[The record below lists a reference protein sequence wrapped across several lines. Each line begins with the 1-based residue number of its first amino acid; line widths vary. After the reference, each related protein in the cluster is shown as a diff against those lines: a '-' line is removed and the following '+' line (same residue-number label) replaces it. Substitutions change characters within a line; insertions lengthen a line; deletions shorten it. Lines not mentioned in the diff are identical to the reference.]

1 MKGALSTTFSA
12 KACERGTASAPAEGF
27 EPHGAVL
34 RTRRRVPFDSGVTG
48 MAIYHFERN
57 GVSPAAGSSAVKASA
72 YISGAVVF
80 RELTGTK
87 CSYRRAERVV
97 LHDVELPEA
106 APAEYRDPE
115 ALWNAAE
122 AAQRGNECYAHRENM
137 ALPRELAEKDGEFE
151 KLVRDYVE
159 RVVKAT
165 GHAVEWG
172 IHDDGDGNYHA
183 HKLESDLAVGE
194 RGFERPADRRGV
206 KCYLCRKAGAPELW
220 VDAADWKAW
229 ARPEGYEKVFNFKDG
244 VRRTMSEAKAAG
256 LGKGDRKSKN
266 PVASIVRPDGGDARR
281 AGREELV
288 ERRKLWA
295 DCVNAALERNGFSE
309 RVSHLSNA
317 ERGLE
322 EEPTR
327 HLGYRAHAMERDAMR
342 RAAEAGSEY
351 SPVTRIGRENEEIR
365 ARNAEAAAMRAIEEN
380 LRELCR
386 LAADKA
392 ENIYEYREMLEG
404 WRVTVGERGG
414 DLLIGD
420 GDDPSF
426 EPRPLS
432 GMCPELAGDGLEE
445 RFLQNVEADIR
456 EKGRRALAERAAA
469 RAEAARI
476 EGIKR
481 SYLAAMGSAL
491 AEYRREARAAKGT
504 PLGEFPKLKMPKV
517 PKEVREDQE
526 VRQAYLSYRYKAD
539 DLRLGLASG
548 VPKKKTGGHGS
559 GGAPAQGQE
568 QRRVV
573 EQSRPAQGRSQ
584 QQNR

>member
-1 MKGALSTTFSA
+1 
-12 KACERGTASAPAEGF
+12 
-27 EPHGAVL
+27 
-34 RTRRRVPFDSGVTG
+34 
-48 MAIYHFERN
+48 MAIYHFSRN

-72 YISGAVVF
+72 YISGETMF
-80 RELTGTK
+80 RELTAVE

-115 ALWNAAE
+115 TLWNAAE

-137 ALPRELAEKDGEFE
+137 ALPRELADKDGEFE
-151 KLVRDYVE
+151 KLMRDYAE

-165 GHAVEWG
+165 GHAVEWA
-172 IHDDGDGNYHA
+172 IHDDGDGNIHA
-183 HKLESDLAVGE
+183 HKLESDLALGE
-194 RGFERPADRRGV
+194 RGFERPTDRRSV
-206 KCYLCRKAGAPELW
+206 KCYLCRKAGAPEIW

-229 ARPEGYEKVFNFKDG
+229 ARPEGYEKVFNFNDG
-244 VRRTMSEAKAAG
+244 VRRTMSEARAVGLDKA
-256 LGKGDRKSKN
+256 DRKSKN
-266 PVASIVRPDGGDARR
+266 PVASIVRPDWKDARK

-295 DCVNAALERNGFSE
+295 DCVNEALERNGFSE

-322 EEPTR
+322 EKPTR
-327 HLGYRAHAMERDAMR
+327 HLGYRANAMEREAAR
-342 RAAEAGSEY
+342 RAKRDGAEY
-351 SPVTRIGRENEEIR
+351 SPVTRIGRENEEIK
-365 ARNAEAAAMRAIEEN
+365 ARNAEAAAMRGCDLEN

-404 WRVTVGERGG
+404 WHVTVAERWG

-420 GDDPSF
+420 GDDLSF
-426 EPRPLS
+426 EPTPLS
-432 GMCPELAGDGLEE
+432 GMCPELTPEGLEE
-445 RFLQNVEADIR
+445 RFLRNVEADIER
-456 EKGRRALAERAAA
+456 KGAE
-469 RAEAARI
+469 I
-476 EGIKR
+476 E
-481 SYLAAMGSAL
+481 
-491 AEYRREARAAKGT
+491 AEYRAAEAERQRITGIRDAYLSDMRSAYLGYRKRAHGLEGA
-504 PLGEFPKLKMPKV
+504 PLGEFPRLRLPSP
-517 PKEVREDQE
+517 PKEVRNDPE
-526 VRQAYLSYRYKAD
+526 VKRMFLQYRYKAD
-539 DLRLGLASG
+539 ELRLGLASG

-559 GGAPAQGQE
+559 GGASAQGQE

>member
-1 MKGALSTTFSA
+1 
-12 KACERGTASAPAEGF
+12 
-27 EPHGAVL
+27 
-34 RTRRRVPFDSGVTG
+34 
-48 MAIYHFERN
+48 MAIYHFDRN
-57 GVSPAAGSSAVKASA
+57 GVSPAAGSSAVKASV
-72 YISGAVVF
+72 YISGATMF
-80 RELTGTK
+80 RELTASK

-97 LHDVELPEA
+97 AHGVKLPEA
-106 APAEYRDPE
+106 APDEYRDPE

-122 AAQRGNECYAHRENM
+122 AAQQGNECYAHRENM
-137 ALPRELAEKDGEFE
+137 ALPIELAGIDGEFE
-151 KLVRDYVE
+151 RLMEDYAE
-159 RVVKAT
+159 RVVKET
-165 GHAVEWG
+165 GHAVEWA
-172 IHDDGDGNYHA
+172 IHDDGNGNIHA
-183 HKLESDLAVGE
+183 HELESDLAVGE
-194 RGFERPADRRGV
+194 RGFERPTERKNV
-206 KCYLCRKAGAPELW
+206 KCYLCRKPGGGDTW
-220 VDAADWKAW
+220 VDAADWKGW
-229 ARPEGYEKVFNFKDG
+229 ARPEGYEKVFNFNDG
-244 VRRTMSEAKAAG
+244 VQRTMSEAKAAG
-256 LGKGDRKSKN
+256 LGKADRKSRN
-266 PVASIVRPDGGDARR
+266 PVSMVVTRDWADARK
-281 AGREELV
+281 AAKSALV

-327 HLGYRAHAMERDAMR
+327 HLGYRANAMERDAMR
-342 RAAEAGSEY
+342 RAERDGAEY

-365 ARNAEAAAMRAIEEN
+365 ARNAEAAMHAIEEN

-386 LAADKA
+386 HAADKA

-426 EPRPLS
+426 ESRPLS
-432 GMCPELAGDGLEE
+432 DMCPELAGDGLEN
-445 RFLQNVEADIR
+445 RFIRNVEADIER
-456 EKGRRALAERAAA
+456 KGRQALAERAAA

-476 EGIKR
+476 EGIKQ
-481 SYLAAMGSAL
+481 SYLASMASAF
-491 AEYRREARAAKGT
+491 AEYRRDARAAKGT
-504 PLGEFPKLKMPKV
+504 PLGEFPKLKLPKV
-517 PKEVREDQE
+517 PKEVRDDQE
-526 VRQAYLSYRYKAD
+526 VRQAYLGYRYKAD

-548 VPKKKTGGHGS
+548 VPKKKGGGHGC

-573 EQSRPAQGRSQ
+573 EQSRSMQGRSQ

>member
-1 MKGALSTTFSA
+1 
-12 KACERGTASAPAEGF
+12 
-27 EPHGAVL
+27 
-34 RTRRRVPFDSGVTG
+34 
-48 MAIYHFERN
+48 MAIYHFSRN

-72 YISGAVVF
+72 YISGETMF
-80 RELTGTK
+80 RELTAVE

-115 ALWNAAE
+115 TLWNAAE

-137 ALPRELAEKDGEFE
+137 ALPRELADKDGEFE
-151 KLVRDYVE
+151 KLMRDYAE

-165 GHAVEWG
+165 GHAVEWA
-172 IHDDGDGNYHA
+172 IHDDGDGNIHA
-183 HKLESDLAVGE
+183 HKLESDLALGE
-194 RGFERPADRRGV
+194 RGFERPTDRRSV
-206 KCYLCRKAGAPELW
+206 KCYLCRKAGAPEIW

-229 ARPEGYEKVFNFKDG
+229 ARPEGYEKVFNFNDG
-244 VRRTMSEAKAAG
+244 VRRTMSEARAVGLDKA
-256 LGKGDRKSKN
+256 DRKSKN
-266 PVASIVRPDGGDARR
+266 PVASIVRPDWKDARK

-295 DCVNAALERNGFSE
+295 DCVNEALERNGFSE

-322 EEPTR
+322 EKPTR
-327 HLGYRAHAMERDAMR
+327 HLGYRANAMEREAAR
-342 RAAEAGSEY
+342 RAERDGAEY

-365 ARNAEAAAMRAIEEN
+365 AMNAEAAATRGIEEN

-392 ENIYEYREMLEG
+392 ENIYEYRETLEG

-432 GMCPELAGDGLEE
+432 DMCPELAGDGLEN
-445 RFLQNVEADIR
+445 RFIRNVEADIER
-456 EKGRRALAERAAA
+456 KGRQALAERAAA

-476 EGIKR
+476 EGIKQ
-481 SYLAAMGSAL
+481 SYLASMASAF
-491 AEYRREARAAKGT
+491 AEYRRDARAAKGT
-504 PLGEFPKLKMPKV
+504 PLGEFPKLKLPRP
-517 PKEVREDQE
+517 PKEVRDDQE
-526 VRQAYLSYRYKAD
+526 VKRAYLGYRHRAD

-548 VPKKKTGGHGS
+548 VPKKKGGGHGN

-573 EQSRPAQGRSQ
+573 EQSRPAQGLSQ

>member
-1 MKGALSTTFSA
+1 
-12 KACERGTASAPAEGF
+12 
-27 EPHGAVL
+27 
-34 RTRRRVPFDSGVTG
+34 
-48 MAIYHFERN
+48 MAIYHFDRN
-57 GVSPAAGSSAVKASA
+57 GVSPAAGSSAVKASV
-72 YISGAVVF
+72 YISGATMF
-80 RELTGTK
+80 RELTASK

-97 LHDVELPEA
+97 AHGVKLPEA
-106 APAEYRDPE
+106 APDEYRDPE

-122 AAQRGNECYAHRENM
+122 AAQQGNECYAHRENM
-137 ALPRELAEKDGEFE
+137 ALPIELAGIDGEFE
-151 KLVRDYVE
+151 RLMEDYAE
-159 RVVKAT
+159 RVVKET
-165 GHAVEWG
+165 GHAVEWA
-172 IHDDGDGNYHA
+172 IHDDGNGNIHA
-183 HKLESDLAVGE
+183 HELESDLAVGE
-194 RGFERPADRRGV
+194 RGFERPTERKNV
-206 KCYLCRKAGAPELW
+206 KCYLCRKPGGGDTW
-220 VDAADWKAW
+220 VDAADWKGW
-229 ARPEGYEKVFNFKDG
+229 ARPEGYEKVFNFNDG
-244 VRRTMSEAKAAG
+244 VQRTMSEAKAAG
-256 LGKGDRKSKN
+256 LGKADRKSRN
-266 PVASIVRPDGGDARR
+266 PVSMVVTRDWADARK
-281 AGREELV
+281 AAKSALV

-295 DCVNAALERNGFSE
+295 DCVNAALERNGLSE

-327 HLGYRAHAMERDAMR
+327 HLGYRANAMERDAMR
-342 RAAEAGSEY
+342 RAERDGAEY

-365 ARNAEAAAMRAIEEN
+365 ARNAEAAMHAIEEN

-386 LAADKA
+386 HAADKA

-432 GMCPELAGDGLEE
+432 DMCPELAGDGLEN
-445 RFLQNVEADIR
+445 RFIRNVEADIER
-456 EKGRRALAERAAA
+456 KGRQALAERAAA

-476 EGIKR
+476 EGIKQ
-481 SYLAAMGSAL
+481 SYLASMASAF
-491 AEYRREARAAKGT
+491 AEYRRDARAAKGT
-504 PLGEFPKLKMPKV
+504 PLGEFPKLRLPKV
-517 PKEVREDQE
+517 PKEVRGDQE
-526 VRQAYLSYRYKAD
+526 VRQAYLGYRYKAD

-548 VPKKKTGGHGS
+548 VPKKKGGGHGC

-573 EQSRPAQGRSQ
+573 EQSRSMQGRSQ

>member
-1 MKGALSTTFSA
+1 
-12 KACERGTASAPAEGF
+12 
-27 EPHGAVL
+27 
-34 RTRRRVPFDSGVTG
+34 
-48 MAIYHFERN
+48 MAIYHFSRN
-57 GVSPAAGSSAVKASA
+57 GISPAAGSSAVKASA
-72 YISGAVVF
+72 YISGETMF
-80 RELTGTK
+80 RELTAVE

-115 ALWNAAE
+115 TLWNAAE

-137 ALPRELAEKDGEFE
+137 TLPRELADKDGEFE
-151 KLVRDYVE
+151 KLMRDYAE

-165 GHAVEWG
+165 GHAVEWA
-172 IHDDGDGNYHA
+172 IHDDGDGNHHA
-183 HKLESDLAVGE
+183 HELESDLALGE

-206 KCYLCRKAGAPELW
+206 KCYLCRKAGGPDLW

-229 ARPEGYEKVFNFKDG
+229 ARPDGYEKVFNFKDG
-244 VRRTMSEAKAAG
+244 VRRTMSEARADGLDKA
-256 LGKGDRKSKN
+256 DRKSKN
-266 PVASIVRPDGGDARR
+266 PVAAIVRPDGRDARK

-295 DCVNAALERNGFSE
+295 DCVNEALERNGFSE

-327 HLGYRAHAMERDAMR
+327 HLGYRANAMEREAMR
-342 RAAEAGSEY
+342 RAERDGAEYG
-351 SPVTRIGRENEEIR
+351 PVTRIGRENEEIR
-365 ARNAEAAAMRAIEEN
+365 ARNAEAAAMRGIEEN

-386 LAADKA
+386 IAAERSQD
-392 ENIYEYREMLEG
+392 IYEYREMLEG
-404 WRVTVGERGG
+404 WRVTVGECGG

-426 EPRPLS
+426 GPMPLS
-432 GMCPELAGDGLEE
+432 DMCPELAGDGLEN
-445 RFLQNVEADIR
+445 RFILNVEADIR

-481 SYLAAMGSAL
+481 SYLAAMKSSL
-491 AEYRREARAAKGT
+491 AEYRREARAAEGT
-504 PLGEFPKLKMPKV
+504 PLGEFPKLKLPRPPKDV
-517 PKEVREDQE
+517 AGDRE
-526 VRQAYLSYRYKAD
+526 VRQAYLMCRYKAD

-548 VPKKKTGGHGS
+548 VPKKKGGGHGS
-559 GGAPAQGQE
+559 GGPSAQGQG

-573 EQSRPAQGRSQ
+573 EQSHVRHGQNQ
-584 QQNR
+584 QR

>member
-1 MKGALSTTFSA
+1 
-12 KACERGTASAPAEGF
+12 
-27 EPHGAVL
+27 
-34 RTRRRVPFDSGVTG
+34 
-48 MAIYHFERN
+48 MAIYHFDRN

-72 YISGAVVF
+72 YISGATVF
-80 RELTGTK
+80 RELTASK

-97 LHDVELPEA
+97 AHGVKLPEA
-106 APAEYRDPE
+106 APDEYRDPE
-115 ALWNAAE
+115 TLWNAAE
-122 AAQRGNECYAHRENM
+122 AAQQGNECYAHRENM
-137 ALPRELAEKDGEFE
+137 ALPIELASIDGEFE
-151 KLVRDYVE
+151 RLMEDYAE
-159 RVVKAT
+159 RVVKET
-165 GHAVEWG
+165 GHAVEWA
-172 IHDDGDGNYHA
+172 IHDDGNGNMHA
-183 HKLESDLAVGE
+183 HELESDLAVGE
-194 RGFERPADRRGV
+194 RGFERPTERKNV
-206 KCYLCRKAGAPELW
+206 KCYLCRKPGGGDTW
-220 VDAADWKAW
+220 VDAADWKGW
-229 ARPEGYEKVFNFKDG
+229 ARPEGYEKVFNFNDG
-244 VRRTMSEAKAAG
+244 VQRTMSEAKAAG
-256 LGKGDRKSKN
+256 LGKGDRKSRN
-266 PVASIVRPDGGDARR
+266 PVSMVVTRDWADARK
-281 AGREELV
+281 AAKSALV

-295 DCVNAALERNGFSE
+295 VCVNEALERNGFSE

-327 HLGYRAHAMERDAMR
+327 HLGYRANAMEREAMR
-342 RAAEAGSEY
+342 RAERDGVEY

-365 ARNAEAAAMRAIEEN
+365 ARNAEAAAMRGIEEN

-386 LAADKA
+386 IAAERSQD
-392 ENIYEYREMLEG
+392 IYEYREMLKG
-404 WRVTVGERGG
+404 WGVTVSDGARGM
-414 DLLIGD
+414 LIGD
-420 GDDPSF
+420 ADAPWL
-426 EPRPLS
+426 EAMPL
-432 GMCPELAGDGLEE
+432 GEMCPELGGDGLHRAFRE
-445 RFLQNVEADIR
+445 NVAADIR
-456 EKGRRALAERAAA
+456 EKGRQVLAKRAAA
-469 RAEAARI
+469 KAEAARI
-476 EGIKR
+476 EGIKQ
-481 SYLAAMGSAL
+481 SYLVAMGSAF

>member
-1 MKGALSTTFSA
+1 
-12 KACERGTASAPAEGF
+12 
-27 EPHGAVL
+27 
-34 RTRRRVPFDSGVTG
+34 
-48 MAIYHFERN
+48 MAIYHFDRN
-57 GVSPAAGSSAVKASA
+57 GVSPAAGSSAVKASV
-72 YISGAVVF
+72 YISGATMF
-80 RELTGTK
+80 RVLTASK

-97 LHDVELPEA
+97 AHGVKLPEA
-106 APAEYRDPE
+106 APDEYRDPE

-122 AAQRGNECYAHRENM
+122 AAQQGNECYAHRENM
-137 ALPRELAEKDGEFE
+137 ALPIELAGIDGEFE
-151 KLVRDYVE
+151 RLMEDYAE
-159 RVVKAT
+159 RVVKET
-165 GHAVEWG
+165 GHAVEWA
-172 IHDDGDGNYHA
+172 IHDDGNGNIHA
-183 HKLESDLAVGE
+183 HELESDLAVGE
-194 RGFERPADRRGV
+194 RGFERPTERKNV
-206 KCYLCRKAGAPELW
+206 KCYLCRKPGGGDTW
-220 VDAADWKAW
+220 VDAADWKGW
-229 ARPEGYEKVFNFKDG
+229 ARPEGYEKVFNFNDG
-244 VRRTMSEAKAAG
+244 VQRTMSEAKAAG
-256 LGKGDRKSKN
+256 LGKADRKSRN
-266 PVASIVRPDGGDARR
+266 PVSMVVTRDWADARK
-281 AGREELV
+281 AAKSALV

-327 HLGYRAHAMERDAMR
+327 HLGYRANAMERDAMR
-342 RAAEAGSEY
+342 RAERDGAEY

-365 ARNAEAAAMRAIEEN
+365 ARNAEAAMHAIEEN

-386 LAADKA
+386 HAADKA

-432 GMCPELAGDGLEE
+432 DMCPELAGDGLES
-445 RFLQNVEADIR
+445 RFIRNVEADIER
-456 EKGRRALAERAAA
+456 KGRQALAERAAA

-476 EGIKR
+476 EGIKQ
-481 SYLAAMGSAL
+481 SYLASMASAF
-491 AEYRREARAAKGT
+491 AEYRRDARAAKGT
-504 PLGEFPKLKMPKV
+504 PLGEFPKLKLPKV
-517 PKEVREDQE
+517 PKEVRDDQE
-526 VRQAYLSYRYKAD
+526 VRQAYLGYRYKAD

-548 VPKKKTGGHGS
+548 VPKKKGGGHGC

-573 EQSRPAQGRSQ
+573 EQSRSMQGRSQ

>member
-1 MKGALSTTFSA
+1 
-12 KACERGTASAPAEGF
+12 
-27 EPHGAVL
+27 
-34 RTRRRVPFDSGVTG
+34 
-48 MAIYHFERN
+48 MAIYHFDRN

-80 RELTGTK
+80 RELTGAK

-183 HKLESDLAVGE
+183 HELESDLAVGE
-194 RGFERPADRRGV
+194 RGFERPTERRSV
-206 KCYLCRKAGAPELW
+206 KCYLCRKPDGGDTW
-220 VDAADWKAW
+220 VDAADWKGW
-229 ARPEGYEKVFNFKDG
+229 ARPEGYEKVFNFNDG
-244 VRRTMSEAKAAG
+244 VQRTMSEAKAAG
-256 LGKGDRKSKN
+256 LGKGDRKSRN
-266 PVASIVRPDGGDARR
+266 PVSMVVTREWADARK
-281 AGREELV
+281 AAKSALV

-295 DCVNAALERNGFSE
+295 DCVNAALERNGLSE

-327 HLGYRAHAMERDAMR
+327 HLGYRAHAMEREAAR
-342 RAAEAGSEY
+342 RAERDGAEY
-351 SPVTRIGRENEEIR
+351 SPVTRIGRENEEIK
-365 ARNAEAAAMRAIEEN
+365 ARNAEAAAMRGCDLEN

-404 WRVTVGERGG
+404 WHVTVAERGG

-432 GMCPELAGDGLEE
+432 GMCPELAGDGLEN
-445 RFLQNVEADIR
+445 RFIRNVEADIER
-456 EKGRRALAERAAA
+456 KGRQALAERAAA

-476 EGIKR
+476 EGIKQ
-481 SYLAAMGSAL
+481 SYLASMASAF
-491 AEYRREARAAKGT
+491 AEYRRDAREAKGT
-504 PLGEFPKLKMPKV
+504 PLGEFPKLKLPKV
-517 PKEVREDQE
+517 PKEVRDDQE
-526 VRQAYLSYRYKAD
+526 VKRAYLACRHKAD

-548 VPKKKTGGHGS
+548 VPKKKGGGHGS
-559 GGAPAQGQE
+559 GVAPAQGQE

>member
-1 MKGALSTTFSA
+1 
-12 KACERGTASAPAEGF
+12 
-27 EPHGAVL
+27 
-34 RTRRRVPFDSGVTG
+34 
-48 MAIYHFERN
+48 MAIYHFDRN

-72 YISGAVVF
+72 YISGATVF
-80 RELTGTK
+80 RELTASK

-97 LHDVELPEA
+97 AHGVKLPEA
-106 APAEYRDPE
+106 APDEYRDPE

-137 ALPRELAEKDGEFE
+137 ALPIELASIDGEFE
-151 KLVRDYVE
+151 RLMEDYAE
-159 RVVKAT
+159 RVVKET
-165 GHAVEWG
+165 GHAVEWA
-172 IHDDGDGNYHA
+172 IHDDGNGNIHA
-183 HKLESDLAVGE
+183 HELESDLAVGE
-194 RGFERPADRRGV
+194 RGFERPTERKNV
-206 KCYLCRKAGAPELW
+206 KCYLCRKPGGGDTW
-220 VDAADWKAW
+220 VDAADWKGW
-229 ARPEGYEKVFNFKDG
+229 ARPEGYEKVFNFNDG
-244 VRRTMSEAKAAG
+244 VQRTMSEAKAAG
-256 LGKGDRKSKN
+256 LGKGDRKSRN
-266 PVASIVRPDGGDARR
+266 PVSMVVTRDWADARK
-281 AGREELV
+281 AAKSALV

-295 DCVNAALERNGFSE
+295 VCVNEALERNEFSE

-327 HLGYRAHAMERDAMR
+327 HLGYRANAMEREAMR
-342 RAAEAGSEY
+342 RAERDGAEY

-365 ARNAEAAAMRAIEEN
+365 ARNAEAAAMRGIEEN
-380 LRELCR
+380 MRELCR

-392 ENIYEYREMLEG
+392 ENIYEYRETLEG

-420 GDDPSF
+420 ADDPSF

-432 GMCPELAGDGLEE
+432 DMCPELAGDGLEE
-445 RFLQNVEADIR
+445 RFLRNVEADI
-456 EKGRRALAERAAA
+456 EAKGAEIVEARAAVE
-469 RAEAARI
+469 AEAARI
-476 EGIKR
+476 EGIKQ
-481 SYLAAMGSAL
+481 SYLADMGSAF
-491 AEYRREARAAKGT
+491 AEYRRAAKAAKGT
-504 PLGEFPKLKMPKV
+504 PLGEFPKFELPKA
-517 PKEVREDQE
+517 PKEVRDDQE

-559 GGAPAQGQE
+559 GGASAQGQE

>member
-1 MKGALSTTFSA
+1 
-12 KACERGTASAPAEGF
+12 
-27 EPHGAVL
+27 
-34 RTRRRVPFDSGVTG
+34 
-48 MAIYHFERN
+48 MAIYHFDRN
-57 GVSPAAGSSAVKASA
+57 GVSPAAGSSAVKASV
-72 YISGAVVF
+72 YISGATMF
-80 RELTGTK
+80 RELTASK

-97 LHDVELPEA
+97 AHGVKLPEA
-106 APAEYRDPE
+106 APDEYRDPE

-122 AAQRGNECYAHRENM
+122 AAQQGNECYAHRENM
-137 ALPRELAEKDGEFE
+137 ALPIELAGIDGEFE
-151 KLVRDYVE
+151 RLMEDYAE
-159 RVVKAT
+159 RVVKET
-165 GHAVEWG
+165 GHAVEWA
-172 IHDDGDGNYHA
+172 IHDDGNGNIHA
-183 HKLESDLAVGE
+183 HELESDLAVGE
-194 RGFERPADRRGV
+194 RGFERPTERKNV
-206 KCYLCRKAGAPELW
+206 KCYLCRKPGGGDTW
-220 VDAADWKAW
+220 VDAADWKGW
-229 ARPEGYEKVFNFKDG
+229 ARPEGYEKVFNFNDG
-244 VRRTMSEAKAAG
+244 VQRTMSEAKAAG
-256 LGKGDRKSKN
+256 LGKADRKSRN
-266 PVASIVRPDGGDARR
+266 PVSMVVTRDWADARK
-281 AGREELV
+281 AAKSALV

-295 DCVNAALERNGFSE
+295 DRVNAALERNGFSE

-327 HLGYRAHAMERDAMR
+327 HLGYRANAMERDAMR
-342 RAAEAGSEY
+342 RAERDGAEY

-365 ARNAEAAAMRAIEEN
+365 ARNAEAAMHAIEEN

-386 LAADKA
+386 HAADKA

-432 GMCPELAGDGLEE
+432 DMCPELAGDGLEN
-445 RFLQNVEADIR
+445 RFIRNVEADIER
-456 EKGRRALAERAAA
+456 KGRQALAERAAA

-476 EGIKR
+476 EGIKQ
-481 SYLAAMGSAL
+481 SYLASMASAF
-491 AEYRREARAAKGT
+491 AEYRRDARAAKGT
-504 PLGEFPKLKMPKV
+504 PLGEFPKLKLPKV
-517 PKEVREDQE
+517 PKEVRDDQE
-526 VRQAYLSYRYKAD
+526 VRQAYLGYRYKAD

-548 VPKKKTGGHGS
+548 VPKKKGGGHGC

-573 EQSRPAQGRSQ
+573 EQSRSMQGRSQ

>member
-1 MKGALSTTFSA
+1 
-12 KACERGTASAPAEGF
+12 
-27 EPHGAVL
+27 
-34 RTRRRVPFDSGVTG
+34 
-48 MAIYHFERN
+48 MAIYHFSRN

-72 YISGAVVF
+72 YISGETMF
-80 RELTGTK
+80 RELTAVK

-97 LHDVELPEA
+97 SHDVELPEA
-106 APAEYRDPE
+106 APVEYRNPE
-115 ALWNAAE
+115 TLWNAAE
-122 AAQRGNECYAHRENM
+122 AAQHGNECYAHRENM
-137 ALPRELAEKDGEFE
+137 ALPRELADKDGEFE
-151 KLVRDYVE
+151 KLMKDYAE

-165 GHAVEWG
+165 GHAVEWA
-172 IHDDGDGNYHA
+172 IHDDGDGNHHA
-183 HKLESDLAVGE
+183 HKLESDLALGE

-206 KCYLCRKAGAPELW
+206 KCYLCRKAGAPEMW

-244 VRRTMSEAKAAG
+244 VRRTMSEARADGLDKA
-256 LGKGDRKSKN
+256 DRKSKN
-266 PVASIVRPDGGDARR
+266 PVAAIVRPDGRDARK

-295 DCVNAALERNGFSE
+295 DCVNEALERNGFSE

-327 HLGYRAHAMERDAMR
+327 HLGYRASAMEREAMR
-342 RAAEAGSEY
+342 RAERGGAEY

-365 ARNAEAAAMRAIEEN
+365 AMNADAAATRGIEEN

-392 ENIYEYREMLEG
+392 ENIYEYREALEG

-420 GDDPSF
+420 ADDPSF

-445 RFLQNVEADIR
+445 RFLRNVEADI
-456 EKGRRALAERAAA
+456 EAKGAEIAEARAAA
-469 RAEAARI
+469 KAEAARI
-476 EGIKR
+476 EGIKQ
-481 SYLAAMGSAL
+481 SYLADMGSAF
-491 AEYRREARAAKGT
+491 AEYRRAAKAAKGT
-504 PLGEFPKLKMPKV
+504 PLGEFPELKLPKV
-517 PKEVREDQE
+517 PKEVRDDQE
-526 VRQAYLSYRYKAD
+526 VRQAYLVCRLKAD

-548 VPKKKTGGHGS
+548 VPKKKAGGHGG
-559 GGAPAQGQE
+559 GGASAQGQE

>member
-1 MKGALSTTFSA
+1 
-12 KACERGTASAPAEGF
+12 
-27 EPHGAVL
+27 
-34 RTRRRVPFDSGVTG
+34 
-48 MAIYHFERN
+48 MAIYHFSRN

-72 YISGAVVF
+72 YISGETMF
-80 RELTGTK
+80 RELTAVE

-115 ALWNAAE
+115 TLWNAAE

-137 ALPRELAEKDGEFE
+137 ALPRELADKDGEFE
-151 KLVRDYVE
+151 KLMRDYAE

-165 GHAVEWG
+165 GHAVEWA
-172 IHDDGDGNYHA
+172 IHDDGDGNIHA
-183 HKLESDLAVGE
+183 HKLESDLALGE
-194 RGFERPADRRGV
+194 RGFERPTERRSV
-206 KCYLCRKAGAPELW
+206 KCYLCRKAGAPEIW

-229 ARPEGYEKVFNFKDG
+229 ARPEGYEKVFNFNDG
-244 VRRTMSEAKAAG
+244 VRRTMSEARAVGLDKA
-256 LGKGDRKSKN
+256 DRKSKN
-266 PVASIVRPDGGDARR
+266 PVASIVRPDWKDARK

-295 DCVNAALERNGFSE
+295 DCVNEALERNGFSE

-322 EEPTR
+322 EKPTR
-327 HLGYRAHAMERDAMR
+327 HLGYRANAMEREAAR
-342 RAAEAGSEY
+342 RAERDDAEY

-365 ARNAEAAAMRAIEEN
+365 AMNAEAAAMRGIEEN

-392 ENIYEYREMLEG
+392 ENIYEYRETLEG
-404 WRVTVGERGG
+404 WHVTVAERGG

-426 EPRPLS
+426 ELMPLS
-432 GMCPELAGDGLEE
+432 GMCPELTPEGLEE
-445 RFLQNVEADIR
+445 RFLRNVEADIER
-456 EKGRRALAERAAA
+456 KGAEIEAEYKAVEAERQRVTGIRDAYLSDMRSAYLDYRK
-469 RAEAARI
+469 RAHGL
-476 EGIKR
+476 EG
-481 SYLAAMGSAL
+481 A
-491 AEYRREARAAKGT
+491 
-504 PLGEFPKLKMPKV
+504 PLGEFPRLRLPSP
-517 PKEVREDQE
+517 PKEVRNDPE
-526 VRQAYLSYRYKAD
+526 VKRMFLQYRHRAD

-548 VPKKKTGGHGS
+548 VPKKKGGGHGS

-573 EQSRPAQGRSQ
+573 EQSRPAQGLSQ

>member
-1 MKGALSTTFSA
+1 
-12 KACERGTASAPAEGF
+12 
-27 EPHGAVL
+27 
-34 RTRRRVPFDSGVTG
+34 
-48 MAIYHFERN
+48 MAIYHFSRN

-72 YISGAVVF
+72 YISGETMF
-80 RELTGTK
+80 RELTAVE

-115 ALWNAAE
+115 TLWNAAE

-137 ALPRELAEKDGEFE
+137 ALPRELADKDGEFE
-151 KLVRDYVE
+151 KLMRDYAE

-165 GHAVEWG
+165 GHAVEWA
-172 IHDDGDGNYHA
+172 IHDDGDGNIHA
-183 HKLESDLAVGE
+183 HKLESDLALGE
-194 RGFERPADRRGV
+194 RGFERPTDRRSV
-206 KCYLCRKAGAPELW
+206 KCYLCRKAGAPEIW
-220 VDAADWKAW
+220 ADAADWKAW
-229 ARPEGYEKVFNFKDG
+229 ARPEGYEKVFNFNDG
-244 VRRTMSEAKAAG
+244 VRRTMSEARAVGLDKA
-256 LGKGDRKSKN
+256 DRKSKN
-266 PVASIVRPDGGDARR
+266 PVASIVRPDWKDARK

-295 DCVNAALERNGFSE
+295 DCVNEALERNGFSE

-322 EEPTR
+322 EKPTR
-327 HLGYRAHAMERDAMR
+327 HLGYRANAMEREAAR
-342 RAAEAGSEY
+342 RAKRDGAEY
-351 SPVTRIGRENEEIR
+351 SPVTRIGRENEEIK
-365 ARNAEAAAMRAIEEN
+365 ARNAEAAAMRGCDLEN

-404 WRVTVGERGG
+404 WHVTVAERGG

-426 EPRPLS
+426 EPTPLS
-432 GMCPELAGDGLEE
+432 GMCPELTPEGLEE
-445 RFLQNVEADIR
+445 RFLRNVEADIER
-456 EKGRRALAERAAA
+456 KGAEIEAEYKAVEAERQRITGIRDAYLSDMRSAYLDYRK
-469 RAEAARI
+469 RAHGL
-476 EGIKR
+476 EG
-481 SYLAAMGSAL
+481 A
-491 AEYRREARAAKGT
+491 
-504 PLGEFPKLKMPKV
+504 PLGEFPKLRLPSP
-517 PKEVREDQE
+517 PKEVRNDPE
-526 VRQAYLSYRYKAD
+526 VKRMFLQYRHRAD

-548 VPKKKTGGHGS
+548 VPKKKGGGHGS
-559 GGAPAQGQE
+559 GGASAQGQE

>member
-1 MKGALSTTFSA
+1 
-12 KACERGTASAPAEGF
+12 
-27 EPHGAVL
+27 
-34 RTRRRVPFDSGVTG
+34 
-48 MAIYHFERN
+48 MAIYHFDRN
-57 GVSPAAGSSAVKASA
+57 GVSPAAGSSAVKASV
-72 YISGAVVF
+72 YISGATMF
-80 RELTGTK
+80 RELTASK

-97 LHDVELPEA
+97 ARGVKLPEA
-106 APAEYRDPE
+106 APDEYRDPE

-122 AAQRGNECYAHRENM
+122 AAQQGNECYAHRENM
-137 ALPRELAEKDGEFE
+137 ALPIELAGIDGEFE
-151 KLVRDYVE
+151 RLMEDYAE
-159 RVVKAT
+159 RVVKET
-165 GHAVEWG
+165 GHAVEWA
-172 IHDDGDGNYHA
+172 IHDDGNGNIHA
-183 HKLESDLAVGE
+183 HELESDLAVGE
-194 RGFERPADRRGV
+194 RGFERPTERKNV
-206 KCYLCRKAGAPELW
+206 KCYLCRKPGGGDTW
-220 VDAADWKAW
+220 VDAADWKGW
-229 ARPEGYEKVFNFKDG
+229 ARPEGYEKVFNFNDG
-244 VRRTMSEAKAAG
+244 VQRTMSEAKAAG
-256 LGKGDRKSKN
+256 LGKADRKSRN
-266 PVASIVRPDGGDARR
+266 PVSMVVTRDWADARK
-281 AGREELV
+281 AAKSALV

-327 HLGYRAHAMERDAMR
+327 HLGYRANAMERDAMR
-342 RAAEAGSEY
+342 RAERDGAEY

-365 ARNAEAAAMRAIEEN
+365 ARNAEAAMHAIEEN

-386 LAADKA
+386 HAADKA

-432 GMCPELAGDGLEE
+432 DMCPELAGDGLEN
-445 RFLQNVEADIR
+445 RFIRNVEADIER
-456 EKGRRALAERAAA
+456 KGRQALAERAAA

-476 EGIKR
+476 EGIKQ
-481 SYLAAMGSAL
+481 SYLASMASAF
-491 AEYRREARAAKGT
+491 AEYRRDARAAKGT
-504 PLGEFPKLKMPKV
+504 PLGEFPKLKLPKV
-517 PKEVREDQE
+517 PKEVRDDQE
-526 VRQAYLSYRYKAD
+526 VRQAYLGYRYKAD

-548 VPKKKTGGHGS
+548 VPKKKGGGHGC

-573 EQSRPAQGRSQ
+573 EQSRSMQGRSQ

>member
-1 MKGALSTTFSA
+1 
-12 KACERGTASAPAEGF
+12 
-27 EPHGAVL
+27 
-34 RTRRRVPFDSGVTG
+34 
-48 MAIYHFERN
+48 MAIYHFSRN

-72 YISGAVVF
+72 YISGETMF
-80 RELTGTK
+80 RELTAVE

-115 ALWNAAE
+115 TLWNAAE

-137 ALPRELAEKDGEFE
+137 ALPRELADKDGEFE
-151 KLVRDYVE
+151 KLMRDYAE

-165 GHAVEWG
+165 GHAVEWA
-172 IHDDGDGNYHA
+172 IHDDGDGNIHA
-183 HKLESDLAVGE
+183 HKLESDLALGE
-194 RGFERPADRRGV
+194 RGFERPTDRRSV
-206 KCYLCRKAGAPELW
+206 KCYLCRKAGAPEIW

-229 ARPEGYEKVFNFKDG
+229 ARPEGYEKVFNFNDG
-244 VRRTMSEAKAAG
+244 VRRTMSEARAVGLDKA
-256 LGKGDRKSKN
+256 DRKSKN
-266 PVASIVRPDGGDARR
+266 PVASIVRPDWKDARK

-295 DCVNAALERNGFSE
+295 DCVNEALERNGFSE

-322 EEPTR
+322 EKPTR
-327 HLGYRAHAMERDAMR
+327 HLGYRANAMEREAAR
-342 RAAEAGSEY
+342 RAERDDAEY

-365 ARNAEAAAMRAIEEN
+365 ARNAEAAAMRGIEEN

-392 ENIYEYREMLEG
+392 ENIYEYRETLEG
-404 WRVTVGERGG
+404 WHVTVAERGG

-426 EPRPLS
+426 EPTPLS
-432 GMCPELAGDGLEE
+432 GMCPELTPEGLEE
-445 RFLQNVEADIR
+445 RFLRNVEADIER
-456 EKGRRALAERAAA
+456 KGAE
-469 RAEAARI
+469 I
-476 EGIKR
+476 E
-481 SYLAAMGSAL
+481 
-491 AEYRREARAAKGT
+491 AEYRAAEAERQRITGIRDAYLSDMRSAYLGYRKRAHGLEGA
-504 PLGEFPKLKMPKV
+504 PLGEFPRLRLPSP
-517 PKEVREDQE
+517 PKEVRNDPE
-526 VRQAYLSYRYKAD
+526 VKRMFLQYRHKAD

-559 GGAPAQGQE
+559 GGASAQGQE

>member
-1 MKGALSTTFSA
+1 
-12 KACERGTASAPAEGF
+12 
-27 EPHGAVL
+27 
-34 RTRRRVPFDSGVTG
+34 
-48 MAIYHFERN
+48 MAIYHFDRN

-72 YISGAVVF
+72 YISGATMF
-80 RELTGTK
+80 RELTAVE

-97 LHDVELPEA
+97 AHGVKLPEA
-106 APAEYRDPE
+106 APDEYRDPE

-122 AAQRGNECYAHRENM
+122 AAHRGNECYAHRENM

-151 KLVRDYVE
+151 MLMRDYAE

-165 GHAVEWG
+165 GHAVEWA
-172 IHDDGDGNYHA
+172 IHDDGDGNIHA
-183 HKLESDLAVGE
+183 HELESDLALGE
-194 RGFERPADRRGV
+194 RGFERPTERRSV
-206 KCYLCRKAGAPELW
+206 KCYLCRKPDGGDTW
-220 VDAADWKAW
+220 VDAADWKGW
-229 ARPEGYEKVFNFKDG
+229 AKPEGYEKVFNFNDG
-244 VRRTMSEAKAAG
+244 VQRTMSEAKAVG
-256 LGKGDRKSKN
+256 LGKGDRKSRN
-266 PVASIVRPDGGDARR
+266 PVSMVVTRDWADARK
-281 AGREELV
+281 AAKSALV
-288 ERRKLWA
+288 KRRKLWA

-317 ERGLE
+317 ERGLD

-327 HLGYRAHAMERDAMR
+327 HLGYRAHAIEREAARRAERDG
-342 RAAEAGSEY
+342 AEYA
-351 SPVTRIGRENEEIR
+351 PVTRIGRENEEIR
-365 ARNAEAAAMRAIEEN
+365 AMNAEAAAMRGIEEN

-392 ENIYEYREMLEG
+392 ENIYEYRETLEG
-404 WRVTVGERGG
+404 WGVTVGERGG

-432 GMCPELAGDGLEE
+432 DMCPELAGDGLEN
-445 RFLQNVEADIR
+445 RFIRNVEADIER
-456 EKGRRALAERAAA
+456 KGRQALAERAAA

-476 EGIKR
+476 EGIKQ
-481 SYLAAMGSAL
+481 SYLASMASAF
-491 AEYRREARAAKGT
+491 AEYRRDARAAKGT
-504 PLGEFPKLKMPKV
+504 PLGEFPKLKLPRPPKD
-517 PKEVREDQE
+517 VRDDQE
-526 VRQAYLSYRYKAD
+526 VKRAYLGYRYKAD

-548 VPKKKTGGHGS
+548 VPKKKGGGHGS
-559 GGAPAQGQE
+559 GVAPAQGQE

>member
-1 MKGALSTTFSA
+1 
-12 KACERGTASAPAEGF
+12 
-27 EPHGAVL
+27 
-34 RTRRRVPFDSGVTG
+34 
-48 MAIYHFERN
+48 MAIYHFDRN

-72 YISGAVVF
+72 YISGATMF
-80 RELTGTK
+80 RELTAVE

-97 LHDVELPEA
+97 AHGVKLPEA
-106 APAEYRDPE
+106 APDEYRDPE

-122 AAQRGNECYAHRENM
+122 AAHRGNECYAHRENM

-151 KLVRDYVE
+151 MLMRDYAE

-165 GHAVEWG
+165 GHAVEWA
-172 IHDDGDGNYHA
+172 IHDDGDGNIHA
-183 HKLESDLAVGE
+183 HELESDLALGE
-194 RGFERPADRRGV
+194 RGFERPTDRRSV
-206 KCYLCRKAGAPELW
+206 KCYLCRKPDGGDTW
-220 VDAADWKAW
+220 VDAADWKGW
-229 ARPEGYEKVFNFKDG
+229 AKPEGYEKVFNFNDG
-244 VRRTMSEAKAAG
+244 VQRTMSEAKAVG
-256 LGKGDRKSKN
+256 LDKGDRKSRN
-266 PVASIVRPDGGDARR
+266 PVSMVVTRDWADARK
-281 AGREELV
+281 AAKSALV

-317 ERGLE
+317 ERGLD

-327 HLGYRAHAMERDAMR
+327 HLGYRAHAIEREAARRAERDG
-342 RAAEAGSEY
+342 AEYA
-351 SPVTRIGRENEEIR
+351 PVTRIGRENEEIR
-365 ARNAEAAAMRAIEEN
+365 AMNAEAAATRGIEEN

-404 WRVTVGERGG
+404 WHVTVAERGG

-426 EPRPLS
+426 ELMPLS
-432 GMCPELAGDGLEE
+432 GMCPELTPEGLEE
-445 RFLQNVEADIR
+445 RFLRNVEADIER
-456 EKGRRALAERAAA
+456 KGRQALAERAAA

-476 EGIKR
+476 EGIKQ
-481 SYLAAMGSAL
+481 SYLASMASAF
-491 AEYRREARAAKGT
+491 AEYRRDARAAKGT
-504 PLGEFPKLKMPKV
+504 PLGEFPKLKLPRPPKD
-517 PKEVREDQE
+517 VRDDQE
-526 VRQAYLSYRYKAD
+526 VKRAYLGYRYKAD

-548 VPKKKTGGHGS
+548 VPKKKGGGHGS
-559 GGAPAQGQE
+559 GVAPAQGQE

>member
-1 MKGALSTTFSA
+1 M
-12 KACERGTASAPAEGF
+12 
-27 EPHGAVL
+27 
-34 RTRRRVPFDSGVTG
+34 
-48 MAIYHFERN
+48 
-57 GVSPAAGSSAVKASA
+57 
-72 YISGAVVF
+72 F
-80 RELTGTK
+80 RELTAVE

-115 ALWNAAE
+115 TLWNAAE

-137 ALPRELAEKDGEFE
+137 ALPRELADKDGEFE
-151 KLVRDYVE
+151 KLMRDYAE

-165 GHAVEWG
+165 GHAVEWA
-172 IHDDGDGNYHA
+172 IHDDGDGNIHA
-183 HKLESDLAVGE
+183 HKLESDLALGE
-194 RGFERPADRRGV
+194 RGFERPTDRRSV
-206 KCYLCRKAGAPELW
+206 KCYLCRKAGAPEIW

-229 ARPEGYEKVFNFKDG
+229 ARPEGYEKVFNFNDG
-244 VRRTMSEAKAAG
+244 VRRTMSEARAVGLDKA
-256 LGKGDRKSKN
+256 DRKSKN
-266 PVASIVRPDGGDARR
+266 PVASIVRPDWKDARK

-295 DCVNAALERNGFSE
+295 DCVNEALERNGFSE

-322 EEPTR
+322 EKPTR
-327 HLGYRAHAMERDAMR
+327 HLGYRANAMEREAAR
-342 RAAEAGSEY
+342 RAKRDGAEY
-351 SPVTRIGRENEEIR
+351 SPVTRIGRENEEIK
-365 ARNAEAAAMRAIEEN
+365 ARNAEAAAMRGCDLEN

-404 WRVTVGERGG
+404 WHVTVAERWG

-420 GDDPSF
+420 GDDLSF
-426 EPRPLS
+426 EPTPLS
-432 GMCPELAGDGLEE
+432 GMCPELTPEGLEE
-445 RFLQNVEADIR
+445 RFLRNVEADIER
-456 EKGRRALAERAAA
+456 KGAE
-469 RAEAARI
+469 I
-476 EGIKR
+476 E
-481 SYLAAMGSAL
+481 
-491 AEYRREARAAKGT
+491 AEYRAAEAERQRITGIRDAYLSDMRSAYLGYRKRAHGLEGA
-504 PLGEFPKLKMPKV
+504 PLGEFPRLRLPSP
-517 PKEVREDQE
+517 PKEVRNDPE
-526 VRQAYLSYRYKAD
+526 VKRMFLQYRYKAD
-539 DLRLGLASG
+539 ELRLGLASG

-559 GGAPAQGQE
+559 GGASAQGQE

>member
-1 MKGALSTTFSA
+1 
-12 KACERGTASAPAEGF
+12 
-27 EPHGAVL
+27 
-34 RTRRRVPFDSGVTG
+34 
-48 MAIYHFERN
+48 MAIYHFSRN

-72 YISGAVVF
+72 YISGETMF
-80 RELTGTK
+80 RELTAVE

-115 ALWNAAE
+115 TLWNAAE

-137 ALPRELAEKDGEFE
+137 ALPRELAGIEGEFE
-151 KLVRDYVE
+151 RLMRDYAK
-159 RVVKAT
+159 RVVRAT
-165 GHAVEWG
+165 GHAVEWA
-172 IHDDGDGNYHA
+172 IHDDGDGNHHA
-183 HKLESDLAVGE
+183 HELESDLALGE
-194 RGFERPADRRGV
+194 RGFERPADRRDV
-206 KCYLCRKAGAPELW
+206 KCYLCRKAGAPEIW

-244 VRRTMSEAKAAG
+244 VRRTMSEARADGLDKAA
-256 LGKGDRKSKN
+256 RKSKN
-266 PVASIVRPDGGDARR
+266 PVAAIVRPDGMDARK

-295 DCVNAALERNGFSE
+295 VCVNEALERNGFSE

-327 HLGYRAHAMERDAMR
+327 HLGYRANAMEREAMR
-342 RAAEAGSEY
+342 RAERDGAEY

-365 ARNAEAAAMRAIEEN
+365 ARNAEAAATRGIEEN

-426 EPRPLS
+426 ESRPLS

-445 RFLQNVEADIR
+445 RFLQNVEADI
-456 EKGRRALAERAAA
+456 EAKGAEIVETRAAVE
-469 RAEAARI
+469 AEAARI

-481 SYLAAMGSAL
+481 SYLAAMGSSF
-491 AEYRREARAAKGT
+491 AEYSREAKAAKGT
-504 PLGEFPKLKMPKV
+504 PLGEFPKLKLPKM

-548 VPKKKTGGHGS
+548 VPKKKGGGHGN
-559 GGAPAQGQE
+559 GGASAQGQE
-568 QRRVV
+568 QRRAV
-573 EQSRPAQGRSQ
+573 EQTRPSQGWSQ